1 MQAIYTRTAAAVVR
15 RYALS
20 SVPAAAATR
29 AAAVFR
35 VQSVSGETCK
45 LGLQPQRQ
53 QQQQQ
58 HRSLATERLAYGIK
72 VTEDMEVSDAVR
84 RVLSIENSDM

>member
-15 RYALS
+15 SNALS

-35 VQSVSGETCK
+35 VQSVYGETSK
-45 LGLQPQRQ
+45 LGLQPQQ
-53 QQQQQ
+53 QQQ
-58 HRSLATERLAYGIK
+58 RSLATERLAYGIK
-72 VTEDMEVSDAVR
+72 VTDDMEVSDAVR
-84 RVLSIENSDM
+84 RVLSIDNSDT